1 MGVLLGHRM
10 CPAPADAPAPH
21 ERRFS
26 VPGQRIDAVS
36 PSNPDVVAEKH
47 PRSNIALRGA
57 VGALIG
63 KDDVRD
69 AVILGFYCGF
79 GAHLTMQGHGRAW
92 PAGGC

>member
-10 CPAPADAPAPH
+10 RPAPVDATAPH
-21 ERRFS
+21 ERWFN
-26 VPGQRIDAVS
+26 VLGQRIDAVS

-47 PRSNIALRGA
+47 PRSNIALWGA

-69 AVILGFYCGF
+69 AVIIGFSCGF
-79 GAHLTMQGHGRAW
+79 GAHMTMQRPSQEW
-92 PAGGC
+92 PVDGC